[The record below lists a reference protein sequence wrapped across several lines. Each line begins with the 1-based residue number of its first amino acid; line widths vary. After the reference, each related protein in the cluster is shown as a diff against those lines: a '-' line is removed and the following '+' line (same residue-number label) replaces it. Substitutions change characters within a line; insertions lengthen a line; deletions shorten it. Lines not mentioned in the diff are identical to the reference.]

1 MPGPARKPTELKELE
16 GTTRKDRTNVREPRP
31 LLLGSADPPPAW
43 LRGRAARLGWRE
55 ALPMLTGMRVAT
67 IADRVAVG
75 LLCEAFGRWLDAR
88 TALAKRG
95 STTYTTETE
104 SGSVMHREFPE
115 VGQVER
121 AWKQVLEA
129 AKEFGMTPASRS
141 KVNAVQAG
149 SAKPAP
155 SDLDPFEAWQQRAAN
170 DRPEAR
176 A

>member
-1 MPGPARKPTELKELE
+1 MSGPARKPTAQKELE
-16 GTTRKDRTNVREPRP
+16 GTARKDRANAREPRP
-31 LLLGSADPPPAW
+31 TLLGSTDPVPPW
-43 LRGRAARLGWRE
+43 LKGKAARVGWRE
-55 ALPMLTGMRVAT
+55 ALPVLTGMRVAT
-67 IADRVAVG
+67 IADRMAVS
-75 LLCEAFGRWLDAR
+75 LLCEAFGRWVEAKE
-88 TALAKRG
+88 ALAKRG
-95 STTYTTETE
+95 STTYDTETE
-104 SGSVMHREFPE
+104 SGSVMHREYPE

-149 SAKPAP
+149 DAKPAP

-170 DRPEAR
+170 DQPGAR